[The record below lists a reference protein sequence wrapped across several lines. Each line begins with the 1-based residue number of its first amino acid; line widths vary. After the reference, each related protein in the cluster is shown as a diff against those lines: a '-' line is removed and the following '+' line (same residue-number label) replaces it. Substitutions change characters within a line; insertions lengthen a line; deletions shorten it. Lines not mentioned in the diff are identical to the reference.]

1 MTDPALSVRE
11 IQESDIHHITNY
23 WLTAD
28 VGYLKRLGVDESK
41 IPTREELTQML
52 MEQIDVGYEEK
63 KSYCLIWL
71 INNVPSG
78 HSNINKIVYGE
89 EAYMHL
95 HLWNNAARQQGLG
108 SAFIKL
114 TLPYYF
120 SNYKLQKL
128 YCEPYA
134 LNPAPNKTL
143 AKAGFDFVKQ
153 HVTIPGSLNFE
164 QQVNLWEITFDKYNL
179 LTHKM

>member
-1 MTDPALSVRE
+1 MIDSSLLVRE
-11 IQESDIHHITNY
+11 IQEGDVHHITNY

-28 VGYLKRLGVDESK
+28 SDHLKRMGVDENK
-41 IPTREELTQML
+41 MPTREELTHML
-52 MEQIDVGYEEK
+52 MEQINTPYEEK
-63 KSYCLIWL
+63 KSYCIIWL

-78 HSNINKIVYGE
+78 HSNINKIVFGR

-95 HLWNNAARQQGLG
+95 HLWNNAVRQRGLG
-108 SAFIKL
+108 STFVKL

-134 LNPAPNKTL
+134 FNPAPNKTL
-143 AKAGFDFVKQ
+143 AKAGFNFVKRY
-153 HVTIPGSLNFE
+153 VTVPGSLNFE
-164 QQVNLWEITFDKYNL
+164 QEVNLWEITFDK
-179 LTHKM
+179 